1 MNPMSQTSTFDDV
14 LQMLRAAAE
23 PTRLRLLAVCARGEL
38 TVGELCLALGQ
49 SQPRV
54 SRHLKLLCDAGL
66 LVRFREG
73 HWVYYRTPTRGR
85 GMEAVQQLLAWLDAS
100 DATLRW
106 DYEHSAKVREQ
117 RAAPK
122 KRGAGAQSLPNE
134 DANSEF
140 LRQVLL
146 NETTKSGPVSD
157 LLDIGTGTGRM
168 LKWLAPQARQAVGV
182 DISTDA
188 LRLARTAVH
197 GAGLGHCVL
206 QRGDM
211 YELPFPADAF
221 DLITMDRVLGEAERP
236 PAALQEAARLLRPNG
251 RLVVIEDYD
260 RLEAAGEQSRRN
272 ALVTLRDWLQAAGL
286 DCERLRPVETGAQHL
301 ILAVGR
307 QHDRLNVAA

>member
-1 MNPMSQTSTFDDV
+1 MPQASAFDDV

-38 TVGELCLALGQ
+38 TVGELCLVLGQ

-85 GMEAVQQLLAWLDAS
+85 GVEAVRQLLGWLDDR
-100 DATLRW
+100 DALLKL
-106 DYEHSAKVREQ
+106 DYERSGKVREQ
-117 RAAPK
+117 RSATR
-122 KRGAGAQSLPNE
+122 KRGTGTQLLPAE
-134 DANSEF
+134 DANAGL
-140 LRQVLL
+140 LRDVLL
-146 NETTKSGPVSD
+146 NEATKSGPVSD
-157 LLDIGTGTGRM
+157 LLDIGTGTGRI

-188 LRLARTAVH
+188 LRMARAAVH

-206 QRGDM
+206 QQGDM
-211 YELPFPADAF
+211 YELPFAADSF
-221 DLITMDRVLGEAERP
+221 DLITMERVLGEAERP
-236 PAALQEAARLLRPNG
+236 AAALQEAARLLRPQG
-251 RLVVIEDYD
+251 RLVIVEDYD
-260 RLEAAGEQSRRN
+260 RLEAAGELAQGN
-272 ALVTLRDWLQAAGL
+272 ALVTLRQWLKTAGL
-286 DCERLRPVETGAQHL
+286 DCERLRPVETGTQHL

-307 QHDRLNVAA
+307 QHDQLNVAA